1 MAEISRRRSAHRAD
15 AVLLQP
21 IGKPNAL
28 AKGAPPNNYQLSQ
41 RMERRSRE
49 LLVAVGTLDTSLDPR
64 ANAEIMKLIRDDYD
78 ARQGGALIGL
88 FGRCYLG
95 PPYVD
100 HKLDIYGN
108 ICQHYTASDTVEMP
122 YNNARALVRNDAYA
136 FVELYSDGSIVPV
149 RDDGEP
155 VRTGSTFQ

>member
-1 MAEISRRRSAHRAD
+1 VHRAD
-15 AVLLQP
+15 SVSLQP
-21 IGKPNAL
+21 VGKPKAL
-28 AKGAPPNNYQLSQ
+28 VTALPPNNYQLSQ
-41 RMERRSRE
+41 RMKRRSRE
-49 LLVAVGTLDTSLDPR
+49 LLIAVGSLDTSLDPR
-64 ANAEIMKLIRDDYD
+64 ANAEIMKLIRDEYD

-108 ICQHYTASDTVEMP
+108 ISQHYTASDTVELP
-122 YNNARALVRNDAYA
+122 YSNARALVRNDAYA

-149 RDDGEP
+149 RDDGVP